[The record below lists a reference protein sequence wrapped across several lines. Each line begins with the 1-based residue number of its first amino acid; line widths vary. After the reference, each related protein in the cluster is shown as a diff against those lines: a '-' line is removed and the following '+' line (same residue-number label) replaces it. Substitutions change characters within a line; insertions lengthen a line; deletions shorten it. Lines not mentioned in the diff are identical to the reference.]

1 MLGSFEVLDVHGRGG
16 SCVVYRTRYTDTV
29 GNTVDY
35 LLKEFNPQSF
45 AMERDEAGN
54 LICPEKKESPPKRAS
69 SDSSRGI
76 VCRRQFKKFSKSAQL
91 HSPILRNLSRERDLL
106 YPDAAV

>member
-35 LLKEFNPQSF
+35 LLKEFNPQSL

-54 LICPEKKESPPKRAS
+54 LICPEKKRESFQE
-69 SDSSRGI
+69 G
-76 VCRRQFKKFSKSAQL
+76 L
-91 HSPILRNLSRERDLL
+91 ERFQQG
-106 YPDAAV
+106 YRVQEAIQKIFQKCATPQPHPTEFIPGTGPAIS